1 MDLVDLHYKEC
12 PIEEITFSTM
22 MSKGPMRFMM
32 PRRVRASISK
42 LEILKMEHPEQ
53 SDAIDEK
60 IKGLYKRLELLEDPL
75 KAIWILQ
82 IAECNFQKGIFTKN
96 STKPCI
102 FDLA

>member
-42 LEILKMEHPEQ
+42 LEILKMENPEQ
-53 SDAIDEK
+53 SEAIDEK
-60 IKGLYKRLELLEDPL
+60 IERLHKRLELWKDPL

-82 IAECNFQKGIFTKN
+82 IAENANFKR
-96 STKPCI
+96 
-102 FDLA
+102 A

>member
-1 MDLVDLHYKEC
+1 
-12 PIEEITFSTM
+12 

-60 IKGLYKRLELLEDPL
+60 IERLHKRLELLKDPL

-82 IAECNFQKGIFTKN
+82 IAENANFKR
-96 STKPCI
+96 
-102 FDLA
+102 A